1 MADIVRPEVRS
12 RMMSAIRGKNTS
24 PEMLIR
30 RLLHREGFRYR
41 LHIRSLPGK
50 PDLVFSALRAVIF
63 VHGCYW
69 HGHDCPAFKLPQTN
83 RVFWR
88 AKLMG
93 NRRRDQQ
100 AIKSL
105 SSQGWRVL
113 VVWECATRGL
123 SEIESRK
130 LLRRISAWLK
140 SGDGFLE
147 IRS

>member
-1 MADIVRPEVRS
+1 
-12 RMMSAIRGKNTS
+12 
-24 PEMLIR
+24 
-30 RLLHREGFRYR
+30 
-41 LHIRSLPGK
+41 
-50 PDLVFSALRAVIF
+50 
-63 VHGCYW
+63 
-69 HGHDCPAFKLPQTN
+69 
-83 RVFWR
+83 
-88 AKLMG
+88 MG